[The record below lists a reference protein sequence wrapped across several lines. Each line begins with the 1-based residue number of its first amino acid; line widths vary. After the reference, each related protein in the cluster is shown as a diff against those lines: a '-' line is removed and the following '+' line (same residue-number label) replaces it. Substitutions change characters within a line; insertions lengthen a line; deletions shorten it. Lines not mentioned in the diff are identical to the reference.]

1 MKKSIKISERGNKA
15 IYRLGR
21 RIVCYREG
29 YRVYLGK
36 PSDVTHNTF
45 DALSENLAHEY
56 CIERC
61 QRINWAR
68 IKQENPVAYNAHRL
82 LCALTK

>member
-1 MKKSIKISERGNKA
+1 MEKITISLSGSRT

-21 RIVCYREG
+21 RIMCYRDG

-56 CIERC
+56 CVERC
-61 QRINWAR
+61 QRIKWAR
-68 IKQENPVAYNAHRL
+68 IKYNNPVAYNAHRL

>member
-1 MKKSIKISERGNKA
+1 MEKITISQSGSRT

-21 RIVCYREG
+21 RIMCYRDG

-56 CIERC
+56 CVERC
-61 QRINWAR
+61 QRIKWAR
-68 IKQENPVAYNAHRL
+68 IKHDNPVANNAHRL